1 MAMKQIYT
9 AVYKKEKSG
18 TYVAW
23 IEELPEANTQGK
35 TLSETRENLRDA
47 VRMILSYKRKK
58 EAQKGLRREAFPLAF
73 A

>member
-1 MAMKQIYT
+1 MKKQIYT

-18 TYVAW
+18 AYVAW

-35 TLSETRENLRDA
+35 TLTEARENLRDA
-47 VRMILSYKRKK
+47 ARMILAYKQKK
-58 EAQKGLRREAFPLAF
+58 DAYKGLRREAFPLAF